1 MKKVASLLILSVAL
15 AGSLSTFTAQADGRG
30 PGDQPIKQPQH
41 QQSPQH
47 QQTSKHQQAPQHQ
60 QAPKHADNRQQN
72 VKHPQS
78 RDHFTWSGHDFRK
91 GKPVPQG
98 FRADNYRVKDW
109 RARGLYQPPRGQN
122 WAYINGNYVLIAAA
136 TGIVTAILLESAN
149 GH

>member
-30 PGDQPIKQPQH
+30 PGDQPTKQ
-41 QQSPQH
+41 
-47 QQTSKHQQAPQHQ
+47 PQHQ
-60 QAPKHADNRQQN
+60 QAPKHTDNRQKN

-136 TGIVTAILLESAN
+136 TGIVTAILLENAN

>member
-1 MKKVASLLILSVAL
+1 MKRIASLLILSVAL
-15 AGSLSTFTAQADGRG
+15 TGTLSTFTAQADGRG

-41 QQSPQH
+41 QQA
-47 QQTSKHQQAPQHQ
+47 SKHQ

-136 TGIVTAILLESAN
+136 TGIVTAILLESTN

>member
-1 MKKVASLLILSVAL
+1 MKKVASLLILSVTL

-41 QQSPQH
+41 QQS
-47 QQTSKHQQAPQHQ
+47 PQHQ

-136 TGIVTAILLESAN
+136 TGIVTAILLESVN

>member
-30 PGDQPIKQPQH
+30 PGDQPIKQ
-41 QQSPQH
+41 
-47 QQTSKHQQAPQHQ
+47 PQHQ

-136 TGIVTAILLESAN
+136 TGIVTAILLDSAN